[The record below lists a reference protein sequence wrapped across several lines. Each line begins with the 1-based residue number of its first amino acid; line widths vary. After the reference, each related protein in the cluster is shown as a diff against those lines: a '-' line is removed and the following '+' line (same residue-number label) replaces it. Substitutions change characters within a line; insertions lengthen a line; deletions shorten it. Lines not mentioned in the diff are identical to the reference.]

1 MLIPPLTP
9 EQLYSYVDE
18 ATGIGRYLV
27 MATSLPLWGFWYLPP
42 EIREQAVY
50 STWGL
55 QWM

>member
-27 MATSLPLWGFWYLPP
+27 MAASLPLWGFWYLPP